1 MTNGYKRLLT
11 KTCCGR
17 VRTEN
22 IINAQGNE
30 KNLAKQAKQQRQ
42 RHGEKER
49 NNTKNPQKKIK
60 KKTKMRTRVK
70 IHHNHQTS
78 HFC

>member
-1 MTNGYKRLLT
+1 MVIKRLLT
-11 KTCCGR
+11 KTCGER

-22 IINAQGNE
+22 IINAQGNKKIWQNKQSNKGRDKE
-30 KNLAKQAKQQRQ
+30 KK
-42 RHGEKER
+42 KE
-49 NNTKNPQKKIK
+49 TIQKSTKKIK

-70 IHHNHQTS
+70 IHHNHETS